1 MSSPSPSHHR
11 HHRGHIGSRVFSRS
25 AEAWFE
31 GRVAQLME
39 FNIGD
44 HTALKLAEADTR
56 REALEEEVQAMH
68 EAGQPVFRG
77 GQRPGLPI
85 ERVAGAVQEL
95 GTHAVDVPLALA
107 RLRTTCGQDS
117 KPVRPDINARREG
130 LYVICMALKRITDS
144 KLVQG
149 VSRYK
154 AKRIFE
160 MIQLA
165 CCGGVADL
173 YMEPSDVHA
182 LHAVYP
188 LPDNSANALQL
199 IFPSAKDELSQRHGL
214 RLLEKKAFKRSDIY
228 CLVAQLCFWT
238 EQMKG
243 KIQYM
248 EESS

>member
-1 MSSPSPSHHR
+1 M
-11 HHRGHIGSRVFSRS
+11 
-25 AEAWFE
+25 
-31 GRVAQLME
+31 
-39 FNIGD
+39 
-44 HTALKLAEADTR
+44 
-56 REALEEEVQAMH
+56 
-68 EAGQPVFRG
+68 G
-77 GQRPGLPI
+77 GQRPGLSR

-107 RLRTTCGQDS
+107 RLRTTCGQNS
-117 KPVRPDINARREG
+117 KPVHPDINARREG

-160 MIQLA
+160 MIQLV

-188 LPDNSANALQL
+188 LPDNSAKALQL
-199 IFPSAKDELSQRHGL
+199 ILPSAKDELSQRHGL
-214 RLLEKKAFKRSDIY
+214 RLLEKAFKRSDTY
-228 CLVAQLCFWT
+228 CLVAQC
-238 EQMKG
+238 

-248 EESS
+248 EEGF

>member
-1 MSSPSPSHHR
+1 M
-11 HHRGHIGSRVFSRS
+11 
-25 AEAWFE
+25 
-31 GRVAQLME
+31 
-39 FNIGD
+39 
-44 HTALKLAEADTR
+44 
-56 REALEEEVQAMH
+56 
-68 EAGQPVFRG
+68 G
-77 GQRPGLPI
+77 GQRPGLSR

-95 GTHAVDVPLALA
+95 GTHAVEVPLALT
-107 RLRTTCGQDS
+107 RLRATCGS
-117 KPVRPDINARREG
+117 ELEVVLPDTNARREG

-160 MIQLA
+160 MIQLV

-182 LHAVYP
+182 LHVVYP
-188 LPDNSANALQL
+188 LPNNSANALQL

-214 RLLEKKAFKRSDIY
+214 RLLEKAFMHSDTY

-248 EESS
+248 EESF

>member
-1 MSSPSPSHHR
+1 
-11 HHRGHIGSRVFSRS
+11 
-25 AEAWFE
+25 
-31 GRVAQLME
+31 
-39 FNIGD
+39 
-44 HTALKLAEADTR
+44 
-56 REALEEEVQAMH
+56 MH
-68 EAGQPVFRG
+68 KAGQPVFRG

-95 GTHAVDVPLALA
+95 RTHAVDVPLALA
-107 RLRTTCGQDS
+107 RLRTTCGQNS
-117 KPVRPDINARREG
+117 KPVRPDINARRDG

-160 MIQLA
+160 MIQLV
-165 CCGGVADL
+165 CSGGVADL

-188 LPDNSANALQL
+188 LPSNSANALQL

-214 RLLEKKAFKRSDIY
+214 RLLEKAFKRSDIY